1 MTRKHL
7 ATLRALLRRCVAYM
21 VASHLSLAWAC

>member
-1 MTRKHL
+1 MTHKHL

-21 VASHLSLAWAC
+21 VGQPSPLAWAH